1 MMRKTQTDRGDSWPV
16 YMYFP
21 SDLYFRMKRKVS
33 EEGYTKRELQ
43 SDHHVKDY
51 IISLLESIEN
61 NRTK

>member
-1 MMRKTQTDRGDSWPV
+1 MIKKTQVDRGDSWPV

-51 IISLLESIEN
+51 IISLLEKEAH
-61 NRTK
+61 